1 MFFDQLKRDLRQGLR
16 ALTKSP
22 GFTAVAVLSLAL
34 GIGANTAIFTL
45 VNAVLLRELPL
56 DRPEELVNVYLDQ
69 PDFPFS
75 TLSHPDYD
83 DLVDGTREVFT
94 HVSTSEYAPIKVDR
108 AAEGEVVLAE
118 IVSGNYFV
126 LLGVEATL
134 GRAFLPEDDIARGA
148 HPVIMLSYGYW
159 QTAFGGDPAAVG
171 QELRL
176 GGLPYTIIGVVPS
189 DYTGTVRGLEPS
201 IYAPRMMVN
210 ELQPSI
216 GAGSRHGAIIP
227 SSRKRGS
234 APVSLSPK
242 PRSRPMPWRRS

>member
-118 IVSGNYFV
+118 IVSGNYFM
-126 LLGVEATL
+126 LLGVEAAL

-148 HPVIMLSYGYW
+148 NPVIMLSYG
-159 QTAFGGDPAAVG
+159 
-171 QELRL
+171 
-176 GGLPYTIIGVVPS
+176 
-189 DYTGTVRGLEPS
+189 
-201 IYAPRMMVN
+201 
-210 ELQPSI
+210 
-216 GAGSRHGAIIP
+216 
-227 SSRKRGS
+227 
-234 APVSLSPK
+234 
-242 PRSRPMPWRRS
+242 